1 MKNRLVPYSHLKISI
16 DAKFQTFL
24 NTPSPKPRNSF
35 KVVIVTCIKRVIT
48 SCIGLI
54 HA

>member
-16 DAKFQTFL
+16 DAKFQTFS
-24 NTPSPKPRNSF
+24 NTPSPKPKKSF
-35 KVVIVTCIKRVIT
+35 RVVIDTRIKRVIT